1 VKIVSDS
8 YKSYL
13 EKGFTLIEV
22 LAVIVI
28 IGILGSLAVPAVG
41 HLIEN
46 AEADVC
52 DVNRS
57 EIDRLYQD
65 HLVLD
70 GLEHSGVLFL
80 QFLERFSDTCPI
92 GGNYGFVD
100 GEVVCDLHQSGDVD
114 ESDEDESEGGGVPF
128 LEVVLV
134 IWSWFAPFLLD

>member
-1 VKIVSDS
+1 MIRVYLGCFGVEVSIVKSVSDS

-22 LAVIVI
+22 FAVIVP

-57 EIDRLYQD
+57 EVSRLYHN
-65 HLVLD
+65 HLVLESV
-70 GLEHSGVLFL
+70 EHSDVLFM
-80 QFLERFSDTCPI
+80 QFREQFSDTCPI
-92 GGNYGFVD
+92 GGNYGLVD
-100 GEVVCDLHQSGDVD
+100 GEVVCDLHQIEGVED
-114 ESDEDESEGGGVPF
+114 SDEDDSGDGGVPF
-128 LEVVLV
+128 L
-134 IWSWFAPFLLD
+134 